1 MQRDVYTGRLKLN
14 DEEHEG
20 TLVAA
25 LNYARSLL
33 GLQRFEEAK
42 TLLRKSMPVA
52 RRVFGESKDLT
63 LMIQQS
69 YARALYMD
77 DGATLDDLREAVNTL
92 EETART
98 AQRVL
103 GGAHPLVVEI
113 EESLR
118 RARAVLAISY
128 L

>member
-25 LNYARSLL
+25 PNYARSLL

-52 RRVFGESKDLT
+52 RRVFGEGKDLT

-69 YARALYMD
+69 
-77 DGATLDDLREAVNTL
+77 
-92 EETART
+92 
-98 AQRVL
+98 
-103 GGAHPLVVEI
+103 
-113 EESLR
+113 
-118 RARAVLAISY
+118 
-128 L
+128 